1 MNSNKLRILEARV
14 RKLEKQ
20 IINERGLFGD
30 YDVTADDNFWDFDDD
45 EFVDTSF
52 GDNSNKKTSGSLND
66 KPVAKNGGATAEAFE
81 NVICDAIFYKGKMPE
96 NYELV
101 DAITKTCHTN
111 EPEVIFANLYESLR
125 KTPLAQANL
134 QALPGKQPV
143 TRKWIKLGFYDE
155 YNATPSGVPKT
166 DIIGGNFHVS
176 VKKKGG
182 SQLMSG
188 TVCETLATINAALL
202 NTANELSDQL
212 ASLQDQMD
220 NLTGKNDAKYKALL
234 NKYDQLSAQ
243 REDILD
249 KISDTKNVMD
259 NIVSSGGSFKQRLDT
274 DSGSARKDYY
284 NYIAQ
289 KNNIELSMK
298 NLNKSIRQLQ
308 DNNFSDDSN
317 LAYGKMEIARK
328 QFERNILN
336 QIENNSSE
344 LHDAILREAITG
356 EVKFGY
362 GAPGCANYVL
372 VWDESG
378 NCEVFNIDQYLKH
391 IQGHNK
397 FDLSYKSNS
406 VKLKGGKTGQ
416 YDADIAL
423 RIVVNN

>member
-1 MNSNKLRILEARV
+1 MNNKLRILEARV

-30 YDVTADDNFWDFDDD
+30 YDVTADDNFWDFDDN

-52 GDNSNKKTSGSLND
+52 GDDSNKKTSGSLND

-96 NYELV
+96 NYELA
-101 DAITKTCHTN
+101 DAIIKTCHTN

-125 KTPLAQANL
+125 KTPLARAQL

-202 NTANELSDQL
+202 NTANELNDQL
-212 ASLQDQMD
+212 ISLQDQMD
-220 NLTGKNDAKYKALL
+220 SLTGKNDAKYKALL
-234 NKYDQLSAQ
+234 NKYDQLNAQ

-298 NLNKSIRQLQ
+298 NLNKAIRQLQ
-308 DNNFSDDSN
+308 DNDFSDDSN

>member
-1 MNSNKLRILEARV
+1 MNNKLRILEARV

-30 YDVTADDNFWDFDDD
+30 YDVTADDNFWDFDDN
-45 EFVDTSF
+45 EFVDISF
-52 GDNSNKKTSGSLND
+52 GDDSNKKTSGSLND

-96 NYELV
+96 NYELA

-125 KTPLAQANL
+125 KTPLARAQL

-202 NTANELSDQL
+202 NTANELNDQL
-212 ASLQDQMD
+212 ISLQDQMD

-234 NKYDQLSAQ
+234 NKYDQLNTQ

-298 NLNKSIRQLQ
+298 NLNKAIRQLQ
-308 DNNFSDDSN
+308 DNDFSDDSN

>member
-1 MNSNKLRILEARV
+1 MNNKFRILEARV

-30 YDVTADDNFWDFDDD
+30 YDVTADDNFWDFDDN

-52 GDNSNKKTSGSLND
+52 GDDSNKKTSGSLND

-101 DAITKTCHTN
+101 DAIIKTCHTN

-125 KTPLAQANL
+125 KTPLARANL

-202 NTANELSDQL
+202 NTANELNDQL
-212 ASLQDQMD
+212 ISLQDQMD
-220 NLTGKNDAKYKALL
+220 SLTGKNDAKYKALL
-234 NKYDQLSAQ
+234 NKYDQLNAQ

-298 NLNKSIRQLQ
+298 NLNKAIRQLQ
-308 DNNFSDDSN
+308 DNDFSDDSN

>member
-1 MNSNKLRILEARV
+1 MNNKLRILESRV

-52 GDNSNKKTSGSLND
+52 GDNSDKKTSGSLSD

-81 NVICDAIFYKGKMPE
+81 NVICDAIFYKGVMPD

-125 KTPLAQANL
+125 KTPLAHANL

-155 YNATPSGVPKT
+155 YNAIPSGVPKT

-212 ASLQDQMD
+212 ISLQDQMD
-220 NLTGKNDAKYKALL
+220 SLTGKNDTKYKALL
-234 NKYDQLSAQ
+234 NKYDQLNAQ

-259 NIVSSGGSFKQRLDT
+259 NIISSGGSFKQRLDT

-284 NYIAQ
+284 QYIAK

-308 DNNFSDDSN
+308 DSNFSDDSN

-336 QIENNSSE
+336 QIENNSSD

-423 RIVVNN
+423 RITVDN

>member
-1 MNSNKLRILEARV
+1 MNNKFRILEVRV

-52 GDNSNKKTSGSLND
+52 GDDSNKKTSGSLND

-81 NVICDAIFYKGKMPE
+81 NVICDAIFYKGVMPE
-96 NYELV
+96 NYELA

-125 KTPLAQANL
+125 KTPLARAQL

-202 NTANELSDQL
+202 NTANELNDQL
-212 ASLQDQMD
+212 ISLQDQMD

-234 NKYDQLSAQ
+234 NKYDQLIAQ

-298 NLNKSIRQLQ
+298 NLNKAIRQLQ
-308 DNNFSDDSN
+308 DNDFSDDSN

>member
-1 MNSNKLRILEARV
+1 MNNKFRILEARV

-30 YDVTADDNFWDFDDD
+30 YDVTADDNFWDFDDN

-52 GDNSNKKTSGSLND
+52 GDDSNKKTSGLLND

-96 NYELV
+96 NYELA

-125 KTPLAQANL
+125 KTPLARANL

-155 YNATPSGVPKT
+155 YNAMPSGVPKT

-202 NTANELSDQL
+202 NTANELNDQL
-212 ASLQDQMD
+212 ISLQDQMD

-234 NKYDQLSAQ
+234 NKYDQLIAQ

-298 NLNKSIRQLQ
+298 NLNKAIRQLQ
-308 DNNFSDDSN
+308 DNDFSDDSN

-344 LHDAILREAITG
+344 
-356 EVKFGY
+356 
-362 GAPGCANYVL
+362 
-372 VWDESG
+372 
-378 NCEVFNIDQYLKH
+378 
-391 IQGHNK
+391 
-397 FDLSYKSNS
+397 
-406 VKLKGGKTGQ
+406 
-416 YDADIAL
+416 
-423 RIVVNN
+423 

>member
-1 MNSNKLRILEARV
+1 MNNKFRILEARV

-52 GDNSNKKTSGSLND
+52 GDDSNKKTSGSLND

-96 NYELV
+96 NYELA

-125 KTPLAQANL
+125 KTPLARANL

-202 NTANELSDQL
+202 NTANELNDQL
-212 ASLQDQMD
+212 ISLQDQMD
-220 NLTGKNDAKYKALL
+220 SLTGKNDAKYKALL
-234 NKYDQLSAQ
+234 NKYDQLIAQ

-298 NLNKSIRQLQ
+298 NLNKAIRQLQ
-308 DNNFSDDSN
+308 DNDFSDDSN

-378 NCEVFNIDQYLKH
+378 NCEVFNIDQYLEH

>member
-1 MNSNKLRILEARV
+1 MNNKLRMLEARV

-30 YDVTADDNFWDFDDD
+30 YDVTADDNFWDFDDN

-52 GDNSNKKTSGSLND
+52 GDDSNKKTSGSLND

-81 NVICDAIFYKGKMPE
+81 NVICDAIFYKGVMPE
-96 NYELV
+96 NYELA

-125 KTPLAQANL
+125 KTPLARAQL

-202 NTANELSDQL
+202 NTANELNDQL
-212 ASLQDQMD
+212 ISLQDQMD

-234 NKYDQLSAQ
+234 NKYDQLIAQ

-298 NLNKSIRQLQ
+298 NLNKVIRQLQ
-308 DNNFSDDSN
+308 DNDFSDDSN

>member
-1 MNSNKLRILEARV
+1 MNNKFRILEARV

-30 YDVTADDNFWDFDDD
+30 YDVTADDNFWDFDDN

-52 GDNSNKKTSGSLND
+52 GDDSNKKTSGSLND

-101 DAITKTCHTN
+101 DAIIKTCHTN

-125 KTPLAQANL
+125 KTPLARANL

-220 NLTGKNDAKYKALL
+220 SLTGKNDAKYKALL
-234 NKYDQLSAQ
+234 NKYDQLNAQ

-274 DSGSARKDYY
+274 DSGAARKDYY
-284 NYIAQ
+284 QYIAQ

-298 NLNKSIRQLQ
+298 NLNKAIRQLQ
-308 DNNFSDDSN
+308 DNDFSDDSN

>member
-1 MNSNKLRILEARV
+1 MNNKFRILEARV
-14 RKLEKQ
+14 RRLEKQ

-52 GDNSNKKTSGSLND
+52 GDDSNKKTSGSLND

-81 NVICDAIFYKGKMPE
+81 NVICDALFYKGVMPE

-111 EPEVIFANLYESLR
+111 EPEIIFANLYESLR
-125 KTPLAQANL
+125 KTPLARANL

-202 NTANELSDQL
+202 NTANELNDQL
-212 ASLQDQMD
+212 ISLQDQMD
-220 NLTGKNDAKYKALL
+220 SLTGKNDAKYKALL
-234 NKYDQLSAQ
+234 NKYDKLNAQ

-298 NLNKSIRQLQ
+298 NLNKAIRQLQ
-308 DNNFSDDSN
+308 DNDFSDDSN

>member
-1 MNSNKLRILEARV
+1 MNNKFRILEARV

-30 YDVTADDNFWDFDDD
+30 YDVTADDEWWDFDDD
-45 EFVDTSF
+45 EFVDDGTT
-52 GDNSNKKTSGSLND
+52 KTSGPLND

-81 NVICDAIFYKGKMPE
+81 NVICDAIFYKGVMPD
-96 NYELV
+96 NYKLV

-125 KTPLAQANL
+125 KTPLARANL
-134 QALPGKQPV
+134 QALPGDQPV
-143 TRKWIKLGFYDE
+143 TRKWIKLGFYDV
-155 YNATPSGVPKT
+155 YGARVKGTPKT

-220 NLTGKNDAKYKALL
+220 SLTNKNDVKYKSLI
-234 NKYDQLSAQ
+234 NKYDQLYAQ

-259 NIVSSGGSFKQRLDT
+259 NIVKSGGSFKQRLDS
-274 DSGSARKDYY
+274 DAGQARKDYY

-289 KNNIELSMK
+289 KNDIELSMK
-298 NLNKSIRQLQ
+298 NLNKQIAKLQ
-308 DNNFSDDSN
+308 SFDDSSEF
-317 LAYGKMEIARK
+317 AYGKMEIARK
-328 QFERNILN
+328 QFEKNIIQ
-336 QIENNSSE
+336 QIENESSD

-362 GAPGCANYVL
+362 GSKGCANYVL
-372 VWDESG
+372 VWDEDG

-397 FDLSYKSNS
+397 FDLSYKTNS
-406 VKLKGGKTGQ
+406 VKLKNPETGRTEKTGQ

-423 RIVVNN
+423 RITVDN

>member
-1 MNSNKLRILEARV
+1 MNNKLRMLEARV

-30 YDVTADDNFWDFDDD
+30 YDVTADDNFWDFDDN
-45 EFVDTSF
+45 EFVDASF
-52 GDNSNKKTSGSLND
+52 GDDSNKKTSGSLND

-111 EPEVIFANLYESLR
+111 EPEVIFANLYESLH
-125 KTPLAQANL
+125 KTPLANAKL

-202 NTANELSDQL
+202 NTANELNDQL
-212 ASLQDQMD
+212 ISLQDQMD
-220 NLTGKNDAKYKALL
+220 SLTGKNDAKYKALL
-234 NKYDQLSAQ
+234 NKYDQLNAQ

-274 DSGSARKDYY
+274 DSGAARKDYY
-284 NYIAQ
+284 QYIAQ

-298 NLNKSIRQLQ
+298 NLNKAIRQLQ
-308 DNNFSDDSN
+308 DNDFSDDSN

>member
-1 MNSNKLRILEARV
+1 MNNKFRILEARV

-52 GDNSNKKTSGSLND
+52 GDDSNKKTSGSLND

-81 NVICDAIFYKGKMPE
+81 NVICDAIFYKGVMPE
-96 NYELV
+96 NYKLV
-101 DAITKTCHTN
+101 DAIIKTCHTN

-125 KTPLAQANL
+125 KTPLARANL

-166 DIIGGNFHVS
+166 DIISGNFHVS

-202 NTANELSDQL
+202 NTANELNDQL
-212 ASLQDQMD
+212 ISLQDQMD

-234 NKYDQLSAQ
+234 NKYDQLNAQ

-298 NLNKSIRQLQ
+298 NLNKAIRQLQ
-308 DNNFSDDSN
+308 DNDFSDDSN